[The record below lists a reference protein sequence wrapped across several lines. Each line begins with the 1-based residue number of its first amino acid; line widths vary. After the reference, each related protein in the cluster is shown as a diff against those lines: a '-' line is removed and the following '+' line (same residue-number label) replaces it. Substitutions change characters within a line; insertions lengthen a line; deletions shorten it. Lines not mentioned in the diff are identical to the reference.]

1 MGPPPLT
8 RRVQRLEPTET
19 MSTGLLLSLYSTRL
33 AGR

>member
-19 MSTGLLLSLYSTRL
+19 MSTGLLLSLDGTRL